1 MKTPRRGDVYLV
13 SFNPTIGS
21 EIKKTRPAVVVQNNV
36 ANHHSPIT
44 IVAAVSSQFKVPPYP
59 TDVVVDPREA
69 GLKTKSAVLL
79 NQIRSIDKRRL
90 VKRLGSLKSST
101 MDRIDDALR
110 ISVGL
115 ARL

>member
-13 SFNPTIGS
+13 SFNPAIGS

-59 TDVVVDPREA
+59 TDVVVDQLEG
-69 GLKTKSAVLL
+69 GLKIRSAVLL